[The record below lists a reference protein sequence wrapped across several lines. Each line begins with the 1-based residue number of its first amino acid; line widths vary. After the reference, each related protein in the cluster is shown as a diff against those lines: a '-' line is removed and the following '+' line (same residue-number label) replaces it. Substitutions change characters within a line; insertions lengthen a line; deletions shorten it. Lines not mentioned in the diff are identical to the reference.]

1 MPPACDRP
9 ALDTIMFV
17 SQATKRCP
25 ERERGS
31 RKKEGTNRTKKSMF
45 SLVTAPVTLRDP
57 QTKVNDVF

>member
-1 MPPACDRP
+1 MT
-9 ALDTIMFV
+9 LDTIMFV

-25 ERERGS
+25 EREEVE
-31 RKKEGTNRTKKSMF
+31 RKKERTELKKSMF